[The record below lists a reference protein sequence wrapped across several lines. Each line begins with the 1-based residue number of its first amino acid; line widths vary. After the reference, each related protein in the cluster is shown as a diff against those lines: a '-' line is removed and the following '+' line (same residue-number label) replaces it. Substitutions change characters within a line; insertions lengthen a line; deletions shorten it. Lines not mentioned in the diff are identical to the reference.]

1 MEGKTK
7 KKSRVV
13 GLWFQRQS
21 RPMFHKIKRKKR
33 GHRERHTHRVRREG
47 RKRNTVQHEEDSRP
61 NSASIVHVA
70 WLTF

>member
-1 MEGKTK
+1 M
-7 KKSRVV
+7 
-13 GLWFQRQS
+13 WFQRQS

-33 GHRERHTHRVRREG
+33 GHRERERDAESEKGRE
-47 RKRNTVQHEEDSRP
+47 KEKHVQHEEDSRP